1 MALGL
6 TSKGLRNLDGVGV
19 FLIELGISMIRL
31 FIPFVMLVIGWIA
44 FVILV
49 RRDEEKVQSEWVA
62 LLSPASERIFQEARA
77 DIEANTTR
85 VEVAVNEAIEI
96 RELGDLDEAIR
107 FLNLGGD
114 IIQRFTPN
122 LLSLLSVMMK
132 FSRMI
137 GAIAPVNPI
146 LPQGFHLAELTSL
159 AHLNGMLHRVLTSA
173 KQRFRL
179 KLYIL
184 GKGISITSHYLLKRI
199 GSIVTH
205 RSSEDSDWEQIL
217 GVEQDFQRLS
227 SESVQGFQN
236 LLQALSNEGVREL
249 SRTLGIPSSLRAQGQ
264 SPKSTMA
271 LVKYS

>member
-1 MALGL
+1 
-6 TSKGLRNLDGVGV
+6 
-19 FLIELGISMIRL
+19 MIRL

-44 FVILV
+44 FVILA

-62 LLSPASERIFQEARA
+62 LLNPSSERILQQART

-85 VEVAVNEAIEI
+85 VGVAMKEAMDV

-107 FLNLGGD
+107 FLDLGGD

-122 LLSLLSVMMK
+122 LLSLLSVMMR

-146 LPQGFHLAELTSL
+146 LPGGFHLAELTSL
-159 AHLNGMLHRVLTSA
+159 AHLNGMLHRLITSA

-184 GKGISITSHYLLKRI
+184 GKGISITSHYLVKRI
-199 GSIVTH
+199 GSIVSR
-205 RSSEDSDWEQIL
+205 RSSEDQEWEQIL
-217 GVEQDFQRLS
+217 GAEQDFQRLS
-227 SESVQGFQN
+227 NESVQSFQN
-236 LLQALSNEGVREL
+236 LLQALSNDAVREL
-249 SRTLGIPSSLRAQGQ
+249 SSTLGLRAATSQRGE
-264 SPKSTMA
+264 SLTNLG

>member
-1 MALGL
+1 
-6 TSKGLRNLDGVGV
+6 
-19 FLIELGISMIRL
+19 MIRL

-49 RRDEEKVQSEWVA
+49 RRNEEKVQSEWVA

-85 VEVAVNEAIEI
+85 VGVAVNEAIEI

-114 IIQRFTPN
+114 IIERFTPN
-122 LLSLLSVMMK
+122 LLSLLSVMMR

-137 GAIAPVNPI
+137 GAIAPVNPL
-146 LPQGFHLAELTSL
+146 LPKGFHLAELTSL

-179 KLYIL
+179 KVYIL
-184 GKGISITSHYLLKRI
+184 GKGISITSHYLVKRI
-199 GSIVTH
+199 GSIVTR
-205 RSSEDSDWEQIL
+205 RSSEDQEWEEIL

-227 SESVQGFQN
+227 NESVQSFQN
-236 LLQALSNEGVREL
+236 LLNALSNDGVREL
-249 SRTLGIPSSLRAQGQ
+249 SRTLSFSSSPLEPGQ
-264 SPKSTMA
+264 PRTKMG

>member
-1 MALGL
+1 
-6 TSKGLRNLDGVGV
+6 
-19 FLIELGISMIRL
+19 MIRL
-31 FIPFVMLVIGWIA
+31 SIPFVLLLIGWIA
-44 FVILV
+44 FVILL
-49 RRDEEKVQSEWVA
+49 RRDEDKVQSEWVA

-77 DIEANTTR
+77 DIEANTIR

-96 RELGDLDEAIR
+96 RQLGDLDEAIR

-122 LLSLLSVMMK
+122 LLSLLSVMMR

-184 GKGISITSHYLLKRI
+184 GKGVSITSQYLVKRI
-199 GSIVTH
+199 RSVVAH
-205 RSSEDSDWEQIL
+205 RSSEDSEWEQIL

-227 SESVQGFQN
+227 SESVQSFQD
-236 LLQALSNEGVREL
+236 LLQALSNDGVREL
-249 SRTLGIPSSLRAQGQ
+249 SRTLGIAPSLSAQGQ
-264 SPKSTMA
+264 APKTTMG

>member
-1 MALGL
+1 
-6 TSKGLRNLDGVGV
+6 
-19 FLIELGISMIRL
+19 MIRL
-31 FIPFVMLVIGWIA
+31 SIPFVLLIIGWIA
-44 FVILV
+44 FVILL
-49 RRDEEKVQSEWVA
+49 RRDEDKVQSEWVA

-77 DIEANTTR
+77 DIEANTIR

-96 RELGDLDEAIR
+96 RQLGDLDEAIR

-122 LLSLLSVMMK
+122 LLSLLSVMMR

-184 GKGISITSHYLLKRI
+184 GKGVSITSQYLVKRI
-199 GSIVTH
+199 RSVVAH
-205 RSSEDSDWEQIL
+205 RSSEDSEWEQIL
-217 GVEQDFQRLS
+217 GVEQDFR
-227 SESVQGFQN
+227 GF
-236 LLQALSNEGVREL
+236 LASRFRA
-249 SRTLGIPSSLRAQGQ
+249 SRTYSRRFP
-264 SPKSTMA
+264 TMA
-271 LVKYS
+271 SENSREHWGSLHLFLRKGRPLKQPWAWSNTAKPVLFDTAIDLSGA

>member
-1 MALGL
+1 
-6 TSKGLRNLDGVGV
+6 
-19 FLIELGISMIRL
+19 MIRL
-31 FIPFVMLVIGWIA
+31 FIPFVMLVIGWIVC
-44 FVILV
+44 VILL

-62 LLSPASERIFQEARA
+62 LLSPASERIFQKARA

-122 LLSLLSVMMK
+122 LLSLLAVMMR

-146 LPQGFHLAELTSL
+146 LPKGFHLAELTSL
-159 AHLNGMLHRVLTSA
+159 AHLNGILHRMLTSA

-179 KLYIL
+179 KLYVL
-184 GKGISITSHYLLKRI
+184 GKGISITSHYLVKRI
-199 GSIVTH
+199 GNIVTH

-227 SESVQGFQN
+227 NESVESFQN
-236 LLQALSNEGVREL
+236 LLQALSNDRVREL
-249 SRTLGIPSSLRAQGQ
+249 SRTLGLRSSLSEQGQ
-264 SPKSTMA
+264 PPTKLG
-271 LVKYS
+271 LVKCS

>member
-1 MALGL
+1 
-6 TSKGLRNLDGVGV
+6 
-19 FLIELGISMIRL
+19 MIRL
-31 FIPFVMLVIGWIA
+31 FIPLVMLVIGWIV
-44 FVILV
+44 FVILL

-62 LLSPASERIFQEARA
+62 LLSPSSERILQQART
-77 DIEANTTR
+77 DIEANSTR
-85 VEVAVNEAIEI
+85 VGVAMKEAMEV

-107 FLNLGGD
+107 FLDLGGD

-122 LLSLLSVMMK
+122 LLSLLSVMMR

-146 LPQGFHLAELTSL
+146 LPRGFHLAELTSL
-159 AHLNGMLHRVLTSA
+159 AHLNGMLHRLLTSA

-184 GKGISITSHYLLKRI
+184 GKGISITSHYLVKRI
-199 GSIVTH
+199 GNIVSR
-205 RSSEDSDWEQIL
+205 RSSEDQEWEQIL

-227 SESVQGFQN
+227 NESVQSFQN
-236 LLQALSNEGVREL
+236 LLEGLSNDAVREL
-249 SRTLGIPSSLRAQGQ
+249 SSALGLPSAPSQQAQSLTNLG
-264 SPKSTMA
+264 

>member
-1 MALGL
+1 
-6 TSKGLRNLDGVGV
+6 
-19 FLIELGISMIRL
+19 MIRL

-44 FVILV
+44 CMILL

-62 LLSPASERIFQEARA
+62 LLSPASEGIFQKARA

-122 LLSLLSVMMK
+122 LLSLLSVMMR

-146 LPQGFHLAELTSL
+146 LPKGFHLAELTSL

-179 KLYIL
+179 KLYVL
-184 GKGISITSHYLLKRI
+184 GKGISITSHCLVKRI
-199 GSIVTH
+199 GNIVTR

-227 SESVQGFQN
+227 NESVESFQN
-236 LLQALSNEGVREL
+236 LLQALSNDGVREL
-249 SRTLGIPSSLRAQGQ
+249 SRTLGLRSSLSEQGPP
-264 SPKSTMA
+264 PKEMG

>member
-1 MALGL
+1 
-6 TSKGLRNLDGVGV
+6 
-19 FLIELGISMIRL
+19 MIRL
-31 FIPFVMLVIGWIA
+31 FIPFVLLVIGWIA

-49 RRDEEKVQSEWVA
+49 RRNEENVQSEWVA

-85 VEVAVNEAIEI
+85 LGVAVNEAIEI

-114 IIQRFTPN
+114 IIERFTPN
-122 LLSLLSVMMK
+122 LLSLLSVMMR

-146 LPQGFHLAELTSL
+146 LPKGFHLTELASL
-159 AHLNGMLHRVLTSA
+159 AHLNGMLHHVLTSA

-179 KLYIL
+179 KVYIL
-184 GKGISITSHYLLKRI
+184 GKGISITSHYLVKRI
-199 GSIVTH
+199 GNIVTR
-205 RSSEDSDWEQIL
+205 RSSEDQEWEEIL

-227 SESVQGFQN
+227 NESVQSFQN
-236 LLQALSNEGVREL
+236 LLNALSNDGVREL
-249 SRTLGIPSSLRAQGQ
+249 SRTLSFSSSPLEPGQ
-264 SPKSTMA
+264 PGTKMG

>member
-1 MALGL
+1 
-6 TSKGLRNLDGVGV
+6 
-19 FLIELGISMIRL
+19 MIRL

-44 FVILV
+44 FVILA

-62 LLSPASERIFQEARA
+62 LLNPSSERILQQART

-85 VEVAVNEAIEI
+85 VGVAMKEAMEV

-107 FLNLGGD
+107 FLDLGGD

-122 LLSLLSVMMK
+122 LLSLLSVMMR

-146 LPQGFHLAELTSL
+146 LPGGFHLAELTSL
-159 AHLNGMLHRVLTSA
+159 AHLNGMLHRLITSA

-179 KLYIL
+179 KLFIL
-184 GKGISITSHYLLKRI
+184 GKGISITSHYLVKRI
-199 GSIVTH
+199 GSIVSR
-205 RSSEDSDWEQIL
+205 RSSEDQEWEQIL
-217 GVEQDFQRLS
+217 GAEQDFQRLS
-227 SESVQGFQN
+227 NESVQSFQN
-236 LLQALSNEGVREL
+236 LLQALSNDGVREL
-249 SRTLGIPSSLRAQGQ
+249 SSTLGLRAATSQRGE
-264 SPKSTMA
+264 SLTNLG

>member
-1 MALGL
+1 
-6 TSKGLRNLDGVGV
+6 
-19 FLIELGISMIRL
+19 MIRL
-31 FIPFVMLVIGWIA
+31 LIPFIMLVVGWIA

-62 LLSPASERIFQEARA
+62 LLHPSSERIFREARM
-77 DIEANTTR
+77 DIESNTTR
-85 VEVAVNEAIEI
+85 VDVALKEAMDV
-96 RELGDLDEAIR
+96 RQLGDLDEAIR

-122 LLSLLSVMMK
+122 LLSLLSVMMR

-146 LPQGFHLAELTSL
+146 LPKGFHLAELTSL
-159 AHLNGMLHRVLTSA
+159 AHLNGILHRLITSA

-184 GKGISITSHYLLKRI
+184 GKGLSITSHYLVRQI

-205 RSSEDSDWEQIL
+205 RSSEDREWEEIL

-227 SESVQGFQN
+227 NESVQSFQN
-236 LLQALSNEGVREL
+236 LLQALSTDGVREL
-249 SRTLGIPSSLRAQGQ
+249 SITLGLPSASPQQGESLTNLG
-264 SPKSTMA
+264 
-271 LVKYS
+271 LVKCN

>member
-1 MALGL
+1 
-6 TSKGLRNLDGVGV
+6 
-19 FLIELGISMIRL
+19 MIRL

-49 RRDEEKVQSEWVA
+49 RRDEEKVQSEWVD
-62 LLSPASERIFQEARA
+62 LLSPASERIFQEART

-114 IIQRFTPN
+114 IIERFTPN
-122 LLSLLSVMMK
+122 LLSLLSVMMR

-137 GAIAPVNPI
+137 GAIAPVNPL
-146 LPQGFHLAELTSL
+146 LPKGFHLAELTSL
-159 AHLNGMLHRVLTSA
+159 AHLNGMLHRMLTSA

-184 GKGISITSHYLLKRI
+184 GKGISITSHYLVKRI

-227 SESVQGFQN
+227 SESVQSFQN
-236 LLQALSNEGVREL
+236 LLQALSNDGVREL
-249 SRTLGIPSSLRAQGQ
+249 SRTLGIPSSLPAPGQ
-264 SPKSTMA
+264 PPKTTMS

>member
-1 MALGL
+1 
-6 TSKGLRNLDGVGV
+6 
-19 FLIELGISMIRL
+19 MIRL

-44 FVILV
+44 FVILA

-62 LLSPASERIFQEARA
+62 LLNPSSERILQQART

-85 VEVAVNEAIEI
+85 VGVAMKEAMEV

-107 FLNLGGD
+107 FLDLGGD

-122 LLSLLSVMMK
+122 LLSLLSVMMR

-146 LPQGFHLAELTSL
+146 LPGGFHLAELTSL
-159 AHLNGMLHRVLTSA
+159 AHLNGMLHRLITSA

-179 KLYIL
+179 KLFIL
-184 GKGISITSHYLLKRI
+184 GKGISITSDYLVKRI
-199 GSIVTH
+199 GSIVSR
-205 RSSEDSDWEQIL
+205 RSSEDQEWEQIL
-217 GVEQDFQRLS
+217 GAEQDFQRLS
-227 SESVQGFQN
+227 NESVQSFQN
-236 LLQALSNEGVREL
+236 LLQALSNDGVRAL
-249 SRTLGIPSSLRAQGQ
+249 SSTLGLRAATSQRGE
-264 SPKSTMA
+264 SLTNLG